1 MQADDVQEIRYDD
14 RVPTLTVNGREIE
27 LGELDPHTT
36 VLELLRTHG
45 LVGSKE
51 GCAEGECG
59 ACAVALVR
67 ADPSGGS
74 RYVAI
79 NSCLT
84 LVGSIAG
91 GELVSVEGVRLDGDT
106 LHPVQAAMVEQG
118 GSQCGYC
125 TPGFVVSMFAEYYR
139 RDRPA
144 WDPEAI
150 AGNLCRCTGYRPI
163 RDAMRSIG
171 APARGDRFA
180 ERLDRPAPTL
190 GSFTQLRRERSRR
203 LSRPCSLAEALELL
217 AAEPEAKLVAG
228 GTDVVVE
235 INQRDAR
242 WPSLISLEAVTELR
256 SLALGE
262 TMSEDV
268 IEDVVETPSGGL
280 HVRRQTTSPEL
291 AKRAAQP
298 TAAAGGMIE
307 TPSGGHHVRRQT
319 TNPELAKRAAQP
331 TAAAGGMVE
340 TPSGGHHVRR
350 QTTNPELAKRA
361 AQPTAAAGGMIE
373 IGAGL
378 SLSELEHGLAG
389 AVPLLD
395 ELFPLFSSRLIR
407 NRATLGGNLV
417 NASPI
422 GDGPPVLLALDAEL
436 ELMSKAGT
444 RTVALAEF
452 FTGYRKTVLAPG
464 ELLTKIRVPR
474 RQPALAHFYKVS
486 KRVLDD
492 ISTVAAAF
500 ALELDADNT
509 ITRARLAY
517 GGIAATPVRA
527 RAAEDGLIGRPWTRE
542 SVAAVAPLLALA
554 GTPMSDQ
561 RGSAD
566 YRAAMTVR
574 LLEKF
579 CAETTLGRRVG
590 PQPPAVQLQPPSSWV
605 TP

>member
-1 MQADDVQEIRYDD
+1 MS
-14 RVPTLTVNGREIE
+14 TLTVNGRATE

-36 VLELLRTHG
+36 VLEFLRARG

-67 ADPSGGS
+67 SDASGGS

-91 GELVSVEGVRLDGDT
+91 GELVSVEGVRLDEHT

-144 WDPEAI
+144 WDPEAV

-163 RDAMRSIG
+163 RDAMRSLG
-171 APARGDRFA
+171 SPAPGDRFA
-180 ERLDRPAPTL
+180 ARCDRPAPTL
-190 GSFTQLRRERSRR
+190 GSFSSDLRFTQLRRERSRR
-203 LSRPCSLAEALELL
+203 LVRPSSLSEALEVL
-217 AAEPEAKLVAG
+217 AAEPEAKVIAG

-242 WPSLISLEAVTELR
+242 WPLLISLEAIAELR
-256 SLALGE
+256 SLVIG
-262 TMSEDV
+262 EDV
-268 IEDVVETPSGGL
+268 
-280 HVRRQTTSPEL
+280 
-291 AKRAAQP
+291 
-298 TAAAGGMIE
+298 
-307 TPSGGHHVRRQT
+307 
-319 TNPELAKRAAQP
+319 
-331 TAAAGGMVE
+331 
-340 TPSGGHHVRR
+340 
-350 QTTNPELAKRA
+350 
-361 AQPTAAAGGMIE
+361 IE

-378 SLSELEHGLAG
+378 SLSEIEHALHG

-395 ELFPLFSSRLIR
+395 ELLPLFSSRLIR

-422 GDGPPVLLALDAEL
+422 GDGPPVLLALDAEV
-436 ELMSKAGT
+436 ELASEASV

-474 RQPALAHFYKVS
+474 RQPSLAHFYKVS

-492 ISTVAAAF
+492 ISTIAAAF
-500 ALELDADNT
+500 ALELDVDNK

-527 RAAEDGLIGRPWTRE
+527 RAAEDGLLGRAWTRE
-542 SVAAVAPLLALA
+542 SVAAVAPLLASV
-554 GTPMSDQ
+554 GTPMSDH

-566 YRAAMTVR
+566 YRAAMSVR

-579 CAETTLGRRVG
+579 FAETTSGRRIG
-590 PQPPAVQLQPPSSWV
+590 PQPPAVQLQEVRP
-605 TP
+605 

>member
-1 MQADDVQEIRYDD
+1 
-14 RVPTLTVNGREIE
+14 VPVLTVNGRELE

-36 VLELLRTHG
+36 VLDFLRARG
-45 LVGSKE
+45 LIGSKE

-67 ADPSGGS
+67 EHGSGDS

-91 GELVSVEGVRLDGDT
+91 GEIVSVEGIRPSPDT

-125 TPGFVVSMFAEYYR
+125 TPGFVVSMFAEFYR

-144 WDPEAI
+144 WDPETV

-163 RDAMRSIG
+163 RDAMRSLG
-171 APARGDRFA
+171 SPTPEDRFA
-180 ERLDRPAPTL
+180 ARLDREAPKLSSLTL
-190 GSFTQLRRERSRR
+190 LRRDRDRR
-203 LSRPCSLAEALELL
+203 LLRPGSLAEVLELL
-217 AAEPEAKLVAG
+217 AAEPEAKLIAG

-242 WPSLISLEAVTELR
+242 WPLLISLEAVAELR
-256 SLALGE
+256 SLTVGDAW
-262 TMSEDV
+262 
-268 IEDVVETPSGGL
+268 
-280 HVRRQTTSPEL
+280 
-291 AKRAAQP
+291 
-298 TAAAGGMIE
+298 IE
-307 TPSGGHHVRRQT
+307 TPSGGHHEQPQST
-319 TNPELAKRAAQP
+319 GPERAERAAQP
-331 TAAAGGMVE
+331 KTAAGGF
-340 TPSGGHHVRR
+340 
-350 QTTNPELAKRA
+350 
-361 AQPTAAAGGMIE
+361 IE
-373 IGAGL
+373 IGGGVDL
-378 SLSELEHGLAG
+378 SDLEHRLAG
-389 AVPLLD
+389 AIPLLD

-417 NASPI
+417 NGSPI
-422 GDGPPVLLALDAEL
+422 GDSPPVLLALDAEL
-436 ELMSKAGT
+436 ELMSKSGR

-452 FTGYRKTVLAPG
+452 FTGYRKTALAPG

-500 ALELDADNT
+500 AIELDEQGT
-509 ITRARLAY
+509 VTRARLAY

-527 RAAEDGLIGRPWTRE
+527 RAAEDALLGRPWTRA
-542 SVAAVAPLLALA
+542 SVTAIAPLLAQA
-554 GTPMSDQ
+554 GTPMSDH

-579 CAETTLGRRVG
+579 WAETTLGRRVG
-590 PQPPAVQLQPPSSWV
+590 PQPPAVSLGEV

>member
-1 MQADDVQEIRYDD
+1 V
-14 RVPTLTVNGREIE
+14 LTVNGSPLE
-27 LGELDPHTT
+27 LGEIDPHTT
-36 VLELLRTHG
+36 VLDFLRARG
-45 LVGSKE
+45 LIGSKE

-59 ACAVALVR
+59 ACAVALLR
-67 ADPSGGS
+67 SDPSGGS

-84 LVGSIAG
+84 LVASIAG
-91 GELVSVEGVRLDGDT
+91 GELLTVEGVRLGPDT
-106 LHPVQAAMVEQG
+106 LHPVQTAMVEHA

-163 RDAMRSIG
+163 RDAMRSVG
-171 APARGDRFA
+171 SPAPGDRFA
-180 ERLDRPAPTL
+180 ARLDQPAPKL
-190 GSFTQLRRERSRR
+190 GSLTQLRRERGRR
-203 LSRPCSLAEALELL
+203 LLRPSGLTEALELL
-217 AAEPEAKLVAG
+217 AAEPDAKLVAG

-235 INQRDAR
+235 VNLRDAR
-242 WPSLISLEAVTELR
+242 WPTLISLEAVTELR
-256 SLALGE
+256 SLGIF
-262 TMSEDV
+262 D
-268 IEDVVETPSGGL
+268 D
-280 HVRRQTTSPEL
+280 Q
-291 AKRAAQP
+291 
-298 TAAAGGMIE
+298 
-307 TPSGGHHVRRQT
+307 
-319 TNPELAKRAAQP
+319 
-331 TAAAGGMVE
+331 
-340 TPSGGHHVRR
+340 
-350 QTTNPELAKRA
+350 
-361 AQPTAAAGGMIE
+361 IE

-378 SLSELEHGLAG
+378 SLSDLEHGLHG

-422 GDGPPVLLALDAEL
+422 GDGPPVLLALDAAV
-436 ELMSKAGT
+436 ELMSKTGT

-464 ELLTKIRVPR
+464 ELLSKIHVPR
-474 RQPALAHFYKVS
+474 RQLSHAHFYKVS

-500 ALELDADNT
+500 ALELDQSGK
-509 ITRARLAY
+509 ITHARLAY

-527 RAAEDGLIGRPWTRE
+527 RAAEDALLGRPWTRE
-542 SVAAVAPLLALA
+542 SVAAVAPLLARA
-554 GTPMSDQ
+554 GTPMSDH
-561 RGSAD
+561 RGSAE
-566 YRAAMTVR
+566 YRAAMMMR

-579 CAETTLGRRVG
+579 LAETTLGRRVG
-590 PQPPAVQLQPPSSWV
+590 PQPPAVQAHEV

>member
-1 MQADDVQEIRYDD
+1 MS
-14 RVPTLTVNGREIE
+14 TLTVNGREVA

-36 VLELLRTHG
+36 VLEFLRARG
-45 LVGSKE
+45 LIGSKE

-59 ACAVALVR
+59 ACAVALLK
-67 ADPSGGS
+67 ADGNGGS

-91 GELVSVEGVRLDGDT
+91 GELVSVEGVRLDEST

-139 RDRPA
+139 RERPT

-163 RDAMRSIG
+163 RDAMRSVG
-171 APARGDRFA
+171 TPAPGDRFA
-180 ERLDRPAPTL
+180 ARLDQPAPTL

-203 LSRPCSLAEALELL
+203 LLRPGSLDEALELL
-217 AAEPEAKLVAG
+217 AAEPEAKVVAG

-242 WPSLISLEAVTELR
+242 WPLLISLEAVDELR
-256 SLALGE
+256 TFTLGN
-262 TMSEDV
+262 D
-268 IEDVVETPSGGL
+268 
-280 HVRRQTTSPEL
+280 
-291 AKRAAQP
+291 
-298 TAAAGGMIE
+298 MIE
-307 TPSGGHHVRRQT
+307 
-319 TNPELAKRAAQP
+319 L
-331 TAAAGGMVE
+331 
-340 TPSGGHHVRR
+340 
-350 QTTNPELAKRA
+350 
-361 AQPTAAAGGMIE
+361 
-373 IGAGL
+373 GAGL
-378 SLSELEHGLAG
+378 SLSEVEHQLAG
-389 AVPLLD
+389 AIPLLD

-436 ELMSKAGT
+436 ELVSTAGT
-444 RTVALAEF
+444 RTVALAQF

-464 ELLTKIRVPR
+464 ELLAKVRVPR
-474 RQPALAHFYKVS
+474 RQLAHAHFYKVS

-500 ALELDADNT
+500 AIELGLDPDGANV
-509 ITRARLAY
+509 ITHVRLAY

-527 RAAEDGLIGRPWTRE
+527 RAAEDALLGRAWTRE
-542 SVAAVAPLLALA
+542 SVAAVAPLLAQA
-554 GTPMSDQ
+554 GTPMSDH

-579 CAETTLGRRVG
+579 LAETTLGKRVG
-590 PQPPAVQLQPPSSWV
+590 PQPPAVQHEV
-605 TP
+605 TR

>member
-1 MQADDVQEIRYDD
+1 VA
-14 RVPTLTVNGREIE
+14 TLTMNGRAIE

-36 VLELLRTHG
+36 VLELLRARG

-67 ADPSGGS
+67 ADASGGS

-84 LVGSIAG
+84 LVGSIAE
-91 GELVSVEGVRLDGDT
+91 GELVSVEGVRLDDET

-144 WDPEAI
+144 WDPEAV

-163 RDAMRSIG
+163 RDAMRSLG
-171 APARGDRFA
+171 EPAAGDRFA
-180 ERLDRPAPTL
+180 ARLDRPAPTL

-203 LSRPCSLAEALELL
+203 LLRPSSLAETLERL
-217 AAEPEAKLVAG
+217 AAEPEAKIVAG

-242 WPSLISLEAVTELR
+242 WPLLISLEAVAELR
-256 SLALGE
+256 SLVVG
-262 TMSEDV
+262 EDV
-268 IEDVVETPSGGL
+268 
-280 HVRRQTTSPEL
+280 
-291 AKRAAQP
+291 
-298 TAAAGGMIE
+298 
-307 TPSGGHHVRRQT
+307 
-319 TNPELAKRAAQP
+319 
-331 TAAAGGMVE
+331 
-340 TPSGGHHVRR
+340 
-350 QTTNPELAKRA
+350 
-361 AQPTAAAGGMIE
+361 IE

-378 SLSELEHGLAG
+378 SLSELEHELHGTI
-389 AVPLLD
+389 PLLD

-436 ELMSKAGT
+436 ELASKAGT

-474 RQPALAHFYKVS
+474 RALSHSHFYKVS

-509 ITRARLAY
+509 ITRARVAY

-527 RAAEDGLIGRPWTRE
+527 RAAEDALLGRKWTRE
-542 SVAAVAPLLALA
+542 SVAAVAPLLARA
-554 GTPMSDQ
+554 GTPMGDH

-566 YRAAMTVR
+566 YRAAMVVR

-579 CAETTLGRRVG
+579 LAETTLGRRVG
-590 PQPPAVQLQPPSSWV
+590 PQPPAVQQEV

>member
-1 MQADDVQEIRYDD
+1 MS
-14 RVPTLTVNGREIE
+14 TLTVNGRAIE
-27 LGELDPHTT
+27 FGELDPHTT
-36 VLELLRTHG
+36 VLEFLRARG

-67 ADPSGGS
+67 SDASGGS

-91 GELVSVEGVRLDGDT
+91 GELVSVEGVQLDEDT
-106 LHPVQAAMVEQG
+106 LHPVQTAMVEQG

-144 WDPEAI
+144 WDPEAV

-163 RDAMRSIG
+163 RDAMRSVG
-171 APARGDRFA
+171 RDAMRSLGSPAPGDRFA
-180 ERLDRPAPTL
+180 ARCDQPAPTL

-203 LSRPCSLAEALELL
+203 LLRPSSLSEALEVL
-217 AAEPEAKLVAG
+217 AAEPEAKVIAG

-242 WPSLISLEAVTELR
+242 WPLLISLEAIAELR
-256 SLALGE
+256 SLVIG
-262 TMSEDV
+262 EDV
-268 IEDVVETPSGGL
+268 
-280 HVRRQTTSPEL
+280 
-291 AKRAAQP
+291 
-298 TAAAGGMIE
+298 
-307 TPSGGHHVRRQT
+307 
-319 TNPELAKRAAQP
+319 
-331 TAAAGGMVE
+331 
-340 TPSGGHHVRR
+340 
-350 QTTNPELAKRA
+350 
-361 AQPTAAAGGMIE
+361 IE

-378 SLSELEHGLAG
+378 SLSEIEHALHG

-395 ELFPLFSSRLIR
+395 ELLPLFSSRLIR

-422 GDGPPVLLALDAEL
+422 GDGPPVLLALDAQVEL
-436 ELMSKAGT
+436 ASKASV

-474 RQPALAHFYKVS
+474 RQPSLAHFYKVS

-492 ISTVAAAF
+492 ISTIAAAF
-500 ALELDADNT
+500 ALELDANHT

-527 RAAEDGLIGRPWTRE
+527 RAAEDALLGRAWTRE
-542 SVAAVAPLLALA
+542 SVAAVAPLLASV
-554 GTPMSDQ
+554 GTPMSDH

-566 YRAAMTVR
+566 YRAAMSVR

-579 CAETTLGRRVG
+579 FAETTSGRRIG
-590 PQPPAVQLQPPSSWV
+590 PQPPAVQPQEVRP
-605 TP
+605 

>member
-1 MQADDVQEIRYDD
+1 MQADAASAAEIRYDD

-36 VLELLRTHG
+36 VLELLRARG
-45 LVGSKE
+45 LIGSKE

-67 ADPSGGS
+67 AADRSSGSGGS
-74 RYVAI
+74 RFVAI

-91 GELVSVEGVRLDGDT
+91 GELVSVEGVRLDEAT

-139 RDRPA
+139 RDRPVF
-144 WDPEAI
+144 DPEAI

-171 APARGDRFA
+171 TPAPGDRFA
-180 ERLDRPAPTL
+180 ARLDQPAPTL
-190 GSFTQLRRERSRR
+190 ASFTQLRRERSRR
-203 LSRPCSLAEALELL
+203 LVRPSSLREALELL
-217 AAEPEAKLVAG
+217 AAEPEAKVVAG

-242 WPSLISLEAVTELR
+242 WPLLISLEAVAELR
-256 SLALGE
+256 TLALGE
-262 TMSEDV
+262 D
-268 IEDVVETPSGGL
+268 
-280 HVRRQTTSPEL
+280 
-291 AKRAAQP
+291 
-298 TAAAGGMIE
+298 
-307 TPSGGHHVRRQT
+307 
-319 TNPELAKRAAQP
+319 
-331 TAAAGGMVE
+331 
-340 TPSGGHHVRR
+340 
-350 QTTNPELAKRA
+350 
-361 AQPTAAAGGMIE
+361 MIE

-378 SLSELEHGLAG
+378 SLSDVEHELHGAI
-389 AVPLLD
+389 PLLD

-436 ELMSKAGT
+436 ELVTTAGA

-474 RQPALAHFYKVS
+474 RQLSHAHFYKVS
-486 KRVLDD
+486 KRILDD

-500 ALELDADNT
+500 ALELAADNT

-527 RAAEDGLIGRPWTRE
+527 RAAEDALLGRAWTRE
-542 SVAAVAPLLALA
+542 SVAAIAPLLAQA
-554 GTPMSDQ
+554 GTPMSDH
-561 RGSAD
+561 RGSAN

-579 CAETTLGRRVG
+579 LAETTLGRRVG
-590 PQPPAVQLQPPSSWV
+590 PQPPAVQQEV